1 MTARNRDSP
10 SPSLNSMTPS
20 TTMTIYKISKLAKN
34 LWLDKGTRVVEERSM
49 SMSMNMNMNMS
60 RIKSQTLKML
70 RNKRIKRKSKKIN
83 NLDWM

>member
-49 SMSMNMNMNMS
+49 SMNMNMS

-70 RNKRIKRKSKKIN
+70 RNKRIKRNSKKIS

>member
-49 SMSMNMNMNMS
+49 SMSMNMNMS

-70 RNKRIKRKSKKIN
+70 RDKRIKRNSKKIN
-83 NLDWM
+83 NLD